1 MANKIRKQK
10 IAANYKV
17 KEPINNFKIR
27 VKIVQQR
34 PLLAELLEN
43 EGDTRDSNFLEE
55 EDRIF
60 NWQEKVFSPFE
71 VNFYSNETNCLT
83 ESQKAYYQE
92 IKEKN
97 IEGSRLYT
105 YTQNDSYYL
114 NDELLTKPYKTKLAI
129 RNQTALPVLQNRKPF
144 SERYNKMVI
153 DNVPDETRIRTN
165 HYLYMDNSTMYV
177 MVDLSQQDKILISSD
192 EDTEIVLFVITYDR
206 LHKILTINPDFT
218 DDYYYVIT
226 NSSGIQFNYWLEHVS
241 EKQSSLEL
249 QQQQSEMQREI
260 KEQLMHKE
268 AEIFRSMQLV
278 LPNVYKYFIKL
289 DILSAHDFFFDGL
302 CISYHVY
309 LPEHWSTSQSDS
321 LFGRTQRCNLKNN
334 SAYFSYASQISLE
347 FQSTT
352 ELDMNNLSSWPQ
364 FLLSVTSLD
373 NWFRYRTEGYAAIPL
388 PVLPGLYKFNIPTW
402 RPSGSIINS
411 LRRFFTGGTYE
422 LEDITFCSIPKGHED
437 KILNKSQLNVTSS
450 GYIKLKM
457 NIIHQTHNS
466 IKNNDQLGYF
476 QKLSTDKLMSNI
488 DNIFEQFKAARE
500 RMLQIRN
507 LNI

>member
-10 IAANYKV
+10 IAATYKV
-17 KEPINNFKIR
+17 KEPISNFKIR

-71 VNFYSNETNCLT
+71 VSFYKNETNCLT

-114 NDELLTKPYKTKLAI
+114 NDDLLTKPYKTKLAI

-165 HYLYMDNSTMYV
+165 HYLYMDSSTMYV
-177 MVDLSQQDKILISSD
+177 MVDLSQQDKILTSSD

-206 LHKILTINPDFT
+206 LHKILTVNPDFT
-218 DDYYYVIT
+218 DDYYYVIM

-249 QQQQSEMQREI
+249 QQQQSEMQRNI
-260 KEQLMHKE
+260 GVQVKV
-268 AEIFRSMQLV
+268 I
-278 LPNVYKYFIKL
+278 
-289 DILSAHDFFFDGL
+289 
-302 CISYHVY
+302 VY
-309 LPEHWSTSQSDS
+309 LEE
-321 LFGRTQRCNLKNN
+321 LKDV
-334 SAYFSYASQISLE
+334 I
-347 FQSTT
+347 
-352 ELDMNNLSSWPQ
+352 
-364 FLLSVTSLD
+364 
-373 NWFRYRTEGYAAIPL
+373 
-388 PVLPGLYKFNIPTW
+388 
-402 RPSGSIINS
+402 
-411 LRRFFTGGTYE
+411 
-422 LEDITFCSIPKGHED
+422 
-437 KILNKSQLNVTSS
+437 
-450 GYIKLKM
+450 
-457 NIIHQTHNS
+457 
-466 IKNNDQLGYF
+466 
-476 QKLSTDKLMSNI
+476 
-488 DNIFEQFKAARE
+488 
-500 RMLQIRN
+500 
-507 LNI
+507 